1 MSFLDSFKPQESVP
15 TLDVPAAGAKAVV
28 GEGKT
33 ADCLKFED
41 PCRPRTRWKKYRKSF
56 YGEPGA
62 RVQHPGLIDDAI
74 AMREQLGTTTF
85 GATSGEQHVRQR
97 RYGARPS
104 DENGRLLE

>member
-41 PCRPRTRWKKYRKSF
+41 PLPTPHGVKKYRKSF

-62 RVQHPGLIDDAI
+62 RVQHPGLVDGAI
-74 AMREQLGTTTF
+74 AMREQPTQYVWGDLR
-85 GATSGEQHVRQR
+85 GATCTSKTLWRT
-97 RYGARPS
+97 ALN
-104 DENGRLLE
+104 ENGRLLE